1 MGHYTRFGDVD
12 AVQSPLMRRRLFNIL
27 AALSLVLFAFSAL
40 AIALHPNRGCFAS
53 WIFGPERRYTAQ
65 WMLAYRAPAPL
76 FNCFGFWLSRT
87 ISVTESGNIRDA
99 WGLSIPYWALAV
111 VWAIIP
117 AVRLRQLIHNQRA
130 RKRSSRG
137 LCPVCSYNLLAT
149 PDRCPE
155 CGTVPEN
162 AETKT

>member
-1 MGHYTRFGDVD
+1 M
-12 AVQSPLMRRRLFNIL
+12 LRRLFNIL
-27 AALSLVLFAFSAL
+27 SAVSLVLFAFSTL
-40 AIALHPNRGCFAS
+40 AIALHPNQGYFAS

-76 FNCFGFWLSRT
+76 FNRFGFWLSRT
-87 ISVTESGNIRDA
+87 ISVTESGNVRDA
-99 WGLSIPYWALAV
+99 WGLSISYWVLAV

-117 AVRLRQLIHNQRA
+117 AVRLRQLIHDFPNQRA

-155 CGTVPEN
+155 CGTVPN
-162 AETKT
+162 SKPVPPKNPVISN